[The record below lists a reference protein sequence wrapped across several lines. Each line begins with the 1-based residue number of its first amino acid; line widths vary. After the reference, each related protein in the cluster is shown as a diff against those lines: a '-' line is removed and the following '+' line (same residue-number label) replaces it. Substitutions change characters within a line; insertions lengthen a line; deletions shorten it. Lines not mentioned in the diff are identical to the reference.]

1 MKAVVIREHGGLDTL
16 RLDEI
21 ARPEPQASEVL
32 VRVRAAAL
40 NNMDI
45 WARSGPPGGKP
56 VFPWGRMKLP
66 TITGGDVAGT
76 VEELGPGIDGQAPG
90 AAGAAPGAGGW
101 VRGDRVV
108 VNPILS
114 CGRCERCLAG
124 EQSMCP
130 DYRIFGE
137 HRQGGMAEYTT
148 APVANLLRIP
158 DGIPFEAAAAAP
170 ACYTT
175 AWRGLITAGR
185 LRAGEDLL
193 VVGASGGVG
202 TAAITIGL
210 FAGAR
215 VIALV
220 GSEAKAEKA
229 AALGAVPIVRSAQ
242 PAFSERVREL
252 TGGGVHMVSDPVG
265 ATTWPESIRS
275 LRPGGRMVICG
286 ASGGNRPDIDI
297 REVYQRHRQI
307 LGAPMGNVTD
317 FHTVMDLIFRGA
329 LRPVIHA
336 VLPLADVREA
346 HRIFESREHFGKI
359 VLVP

>member
-1 MKAVVIREHGGLDTL
+1 MKAVVIREHGPVDTL
-16 RLDEI
+16 RLEEVP
-21 ARPEPQASEVL
+21 RPEPGVGEVL
-32 VRVRAAAL
+32 LRVRAVAL

-56 VFPWGRMKLP
+56 VFPWGRMTLP
-66 TITGGDVAGT
+66 MITGGDVAGV
-76 VEELGPGIDGQAPG
+76 VEALG
-90 AAGAAPGAGGW
+90 PGAGGLAP
-101 VRGDRVV
+101 GDRVV

-137 HRQGGMAEYTT
+137 HRPGGMAEYTT
-148 APVANLLRIP
+148 APAANLLRLP
-158 DGIPFEAAAAAP
+158 DGLPFEVAAAAP

-175 AWRGLITAGR
+175 AWRGLITVGR

-202 TAAITIGL
+202 TAAMTIGR

-215 VIALV
+215 VLALV
-220 GSEAKAEKA
+220 GSREKAEKA
-229 AALGAVPIVRSAQ
+229 AALGALPIVRSEH

-252 TGGGVHMVSDPVG
+252 TGGGVHLVSDPVG
-265 ATTWPESIRS
+265 AATWPESIRS

-286 ASGGNRPDIDI
+286 ASGGNRPDFDI

-317 FHTVMDLIFRGA
+317 FRTVMDLVVRGA
-329 LRPVIHA
+329 IRPVIHA
-336 VLPLADVREA
+336 VLPLSEIREA
-346 HRIFESREHFGKI
+346 HRIFEAREHFGKI